1 MSVETD
7 AIVSGSRHSE
17 RLVARHDLPGLGAR
31 VRPPPNAPRR
41 LLLVVVGRALIP
53 HGLAVLGELLSHG
66 RGASG
71 REAALVAGALRAPG
85 QRRPGLRVLEPLPLA
100 GLAAHVA
107 RRRPARGLGRPDLG
121 RLLRGGRVGRRLL
134 GEARAGVGQ
143 LAGGHA
149 ARHLLHEL
157 LQRSQLDALA
167 AAVQLLRGNREPE
180 LERQARCLLPVGE
193 VAQVA
198 VLGRAVAHGQHH
210 RRLARR
216 GLGPRGR
223 GGRHDHR
230 CELDCPSRRWSEP
243 RLARGS

>member
-1 MSVETD
+1 MPVETD
-7 AIVSGSRHSE
+7 AVVPGSRHSE

-31 VRPPPNAPRR
+31 VRPPPNAPRP
-41 LLLVVVGRALIP
+41 LLLVVVGRGALIP

-71 REAALVAGALRAPG
+71 REAALIAGALRAPG

-107 RRRPARGLGRPDLG
+107 RRRPARGLCRPDLG

-134 GEARAGVGQ
+134 GEARAGIGQ
-143 LAGGHA
+143 LAGGHP

-157 LQRSQLDALA
+157 LQRCELDALA
-167 AAVQLLRGNREPE
+167 AAVQLLCGYREPE
-180 LERQARCLLPVGE
+180 LERQARRLLPVGE
-193 VAQVA
+193 VAQVTM
-198 VLGRAVAHGQHH
+198 LGRSVAHGQHH

-230 CELDCPSRRWSEP
+230 GELSRRVGAVVQAW
-243 RLARGS
+243 L